1 MFLPVALKS
10 LLPGPFTR
18 TLEGSTRTV
27 TVTYNEKI
35 TWVEGTSGA
44 FLDQTSCSKHIQLE
58 QAAQLSF

>member
-1 MFLPVALKS
+1 MFLSVALKS
-10 LLPGPFTR
+10 LLPGPCTR

-44 FLDQTSCSKHIQLE
+44 FLDQTSCSKHIRLE